1 MNMNADTKYWFSTSS
16 GLIEFELT
24 WAQALQGS
32 HQGQCD
38 ADIAELRKV
47 PEIAEVLGKINKDT
61 LRSELDEY
69 GAWDEDELKD
79 HEANLDRILWLACGD
94 IREEHYKDHEN
105 D

>member
-1 MNMNADTKYWFSTSS
+1 MANDQTKHWFSTGS

-24 WAQALQGS
+24 WEQANIGY

-38 ADIAELRKV
+38 GDIAELRKV
-47 PEIAEVLGKINKDT
+47 PEIAATLSKIDSDT
-61 LRSELDEY
+61 LRKELDEY

-79 HEANLDRILWLACGD
+79 HEANLNRILWLACGD
-94 IREEHYKDHEN
+94 IVDEHLKDHEN